1 MTQSCAQVHT
11 EIPLALN
18 LGESCPQTSKSVE
31 LSESS
36 VKAGL
41 QVRLTLLLPGALA
54 DIQAVMG
61 PGHTVALSQ

>member
-1 MTQSCAQVHT
+1 MTRSCAQVHT

-36 VKAGL
+36 MKAGP
-41 QVRLTLLLPGALA
+41 QVRLTLMLPGALM
-54 DIQAVMG
+54 DIQAFMG
-61 PGHTVALSQ
+61 PGHTVAPTQ